1 MDAIFSSDRYLEIF
15 NRTSGKGEGLKWL
28 CNHLDIDIK
37 DSYAAGDAMNDLSMI
52 EAAGNGIVMC
62 NGVGALFPYAQ
73 IITKK
78 SNDEDGLAEVIK
90 EHIIG

>member
-1 MDAIFSSDRYLEIF
+1 
-15 NRTSGKGEGLKWL
+15 
-28 CNHLDIDIK
+28 
-37 DSYAAGDAMNDLSMI
+37 
-52 EAAGNGIVMC
+52 MC

>member
-1 MDAIFSSDRYLEIF
+1 
-15 NRTSGKGEGLKWL
+15 
-28 CNHLDIDIK
+28 
-37 DSYAAGDAMNDLSMI
+37 MNDLSMI

-90 EHIIG
+90 EHILG